1 MIKDML
7 KLLDP
12 PEYELPGAFIGLL
25 VYLSASRR
33 LIST

>member
-12 PEYELPGAFIGLL
+12 PEYELPGAFTGLL
-25 VYLSASRR
+25 KR
-33 LIST
+33 LTQTY